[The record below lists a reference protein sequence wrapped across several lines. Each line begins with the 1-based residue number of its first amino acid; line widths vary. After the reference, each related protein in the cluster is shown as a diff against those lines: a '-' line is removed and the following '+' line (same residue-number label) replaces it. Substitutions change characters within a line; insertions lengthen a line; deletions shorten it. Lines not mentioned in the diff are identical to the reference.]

1 MQERTLAIIK
11 PDAVERNIL
20 GQIITMAEKNELSLV
35 AGKVLRLSKEE
46 AEGFYYV
53 HQDKPFFDSLT
64 EYMSEGLIFVMVLEG
79 ERSIDRWRETMGATN
94 PSQAEEGTIRS
105 RFGES
110 IERNAVHGSDS
121 RESADFEISY
131 FFKEEIDTK

>member
-79 ERSIDRWRETMGATN
+79 ERAIGRWRETMGATN